1 MKRKFLV
8 LLSLILALVLSLTL
22 ASCGGSDDDD
32 DDDDSSS
39 DKDSSNDTQEVTS
52 KTWDKY
58 FELDNILHFEIEYSA
73 VTEED
78 ETIEVSYLFDDGF
91 YEYTSDFYGDDYG
104 EDTPNYVLD
113 LPFPSVLSF
122 LKEADADID
131 FNYKD
136 FEYHFLCV
144 AFEHLLLDT
153 VAKCLDFCLCLFE
166 NCLPLFELFDFC
178 CDFVL

>member
-78 ETIEVSYLFDDGF
+78 ETIEVTVLACLLF
-91 YEYTSDFYGDDYG
+91 
-104 EDTPNYVLD
+104 
-113 LPFPSVLSF
+113 
-122 LKEADADID
+122 
-131 FNYKD
+131 
-136 FEYHFLCV
+136 
-144 AFEHLLLDT
+144 
-153 VAKCLDFCLCLFE
+153 KCL
-166 NCLPLFELFDFC
+166 
-178 CDFVL
+178 